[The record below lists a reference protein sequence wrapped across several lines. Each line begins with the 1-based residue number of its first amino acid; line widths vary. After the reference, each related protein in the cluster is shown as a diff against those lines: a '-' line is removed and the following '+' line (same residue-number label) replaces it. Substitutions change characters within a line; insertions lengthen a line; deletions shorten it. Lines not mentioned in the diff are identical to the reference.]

1 VGKAYQ
7 VGEYVSGLAFHQPA
21 GTGEARDELHVGLQ
35 QGRVG
40 LQHDVDQRRKEV
52 ISTCWPIFG
61 LLDDLEDV
69 LAAPHYAG

>member
-1 VGKAYQ
+1 MGKAYQ
-7 VGEYVSGLAFHQPA
+7 VGEDVSSLALHQPA
-21 GTGEARDELHVGLQ
+21 GTGEACNELHVGLQ

-40 LQHDVDQRRKEV
+40 LQHDVDQRRQEV

-69 LAAPHYAG
+69 LAASHYAG